1 MNAKTS
7 TTKSTSLDDDAIEA
21 TSIEQVD
28 ASVIPGA
35 NHDSELSGK
44 REIVTIH
51 IGQDD
56 AGSDAVFIGHNGY
69 AYQVPRNKPVSLPTE
84 VVQILRDAT
93 QTLYKYVGK
102 VLVENTVP
110 RYSFSS
116 QAV

>member
-7 TTKSTSLDDDAIEA
+7 TTKSTSLDDDEVNDGAAALAA
-21 TSIEQVD
+21 TPSPVGND
-28 ASVIPGA
+28 T
-35 NHDSELSGK
+35 ELSGK
-44 REIVTIH
+44 REVVTIH

-56 AGSDAVFIGHNGY
+56 AGSDAVFLGHNGY
-69 AYQVPRNKPVSLPTE
+69 AYHVPRNQPVNLPTE

-102 VLVENTVP
+102 ALVENTVP

-116 QAV
+116 QAA